1 MNFIQNFA
9 STREHQCRID
19 LGRFK
24 PRKYPAEY
32 SVDDRFPVV
41 DVETNVTRMKKHYIC
56 EATRIVDKAKFI
68 HKAPFVI
75 VDVGKISA
83 SMTELPD
90 PLYIGEYTYNL
101 SAGIN
106 NTNQHFTAIIKA
118 QGGTYYH
125 FDDTNRLGCVIH
137 DRRMLVELALYVLQL

>member
-1 MNFIQNFA
+1 MNFIPNFA

-90 PLYIGEYTYNL
+90 PLYIGEYT
-101 SAGIN
+101 
-106 NTNQHFTAIIKA
+106 
-118 QGGTYYH
+118 
-125 FDDTNRLGCVIH
+125 
-137 DRRMLVELALYVLQL
+137 